1 MHLLHDWF
9 GLSIS
14 LVQALRKEKD
24 VRGFYAII
32 GLLSATL
39 VTSAAAQ
46 QNPPPGPLAALAAC
60 RSVSDNGQR
69 LACFD
74 AAVAALDKS
83 VKSRDV
89 VVVDRDTLTKER
101 QRQFGRARKDDP
113 VLSLSRTPDPVELKG
128 TVQSVRPAG
137 QFFVVAV
144 QGIGIWQTTEATF
157 VPPVSGVEV
166 RITKGSLGG
175 YLMSYGS
182 RAVRA
187 RRIG

>member
-1 MHLLHDWF
+1 MRLC
-9 GLSIS
+9 
-14 LVQALRKEKD
+14 
-24 VRGFYAII
+24 
-32 GLLSATL
+32 
-39 VTSAAAQ
+39 SAAATLSALGVATMAWAQ
-46 QNPPPGPLAALAAC
+46 QGSPPKALAAVSAC
-60 RSVSDNGQR
+60 RSVKDDAQR

-74 AAVAALDKS
+74 KAVAAFDAS
-83 VKSRDV
+83 VQSRDV
-89 VVVDRDTLTKER
+89 VVVDRDSLAKER
-101 QRQFGRARKDDP
+101 RRQFGRARKDDP